1 MTDISKRLQQVVN
14 KELAQ
19 NIIPVKTEAGI
30 LVGTVLIVSEGSV
43 KHIVRKGVILYEN
56 VSLNAV
62 AVKLANLMAKHQTS
76 ITADKIYHLDQEYS
90 KWFIDSQFLLK
101 RHYTALNARD
111 YDKADMLWARY
122 CESRDRTISAKDSAI
137 RLTLF

>member
-1 MTDISKRLQQVVN
+1 MTDIRRRLQQVVN

-19 NIIPVKTEAGI
+19 NIIPVKTEDGI
-30 LVGTVLIVSEGSV
+30 LVGSVLIVSEGSV
-43 KHIVRKGVILYEN
+43 KHIVRKGVTLYEN

-62 AVKLANLMAKHQTS
+62 AVKLANLMARHQNS
-76 ITADKIYHLDQEYS
+76 VAADKIYYLDQEYS

-101 RHYTALNARD
+101 RHYSALQIKD
-111 YDKADMLWARY
+111 FDKADMLWARY

-137 RLTLF
+137 RLTLS